1 MKKLFEN
8 WRKHVNEEYTVPPSL
23 DDILDRL
30 SDPAQ
35 RQQVKTDLE
44 QSGVFQLDPIEDKE
58 KIKSI
63 INRMR
68 GNSTDQ
74 VLDFILVTIADEVLK
89 VRV

>member
-1 MKKLFEN
+1 MKQLFEN

-44 QSGVFQLDPIEDKE
+44 QSGVFQLDPIEDKK